1 MFRGIALGAGI
12 VVGLSACA
20 TPGTQTAVQPPA
32 VFEHRVSAADV
43 RVFWNCTQPEQNL
56 LQVDGVVQ
64 NIGGQ
69 RVRFAEV
76 EVVAVNASN
85 RTVSSARSAVRD
97 TVLQTNQRSPFLIQL
112 RTSGEE
118 VRFDMFYRHR
128 ARDTSGIGTAMDRQ
142 VQNMARDVCS
152 PTQYRSQDPG

>member
-20 TPGTQTAVQPPA
+20 TPGTQTGAQPPA

-43 RVFWNCTQPEQNL
+43 RVFWNCTQPEQNV

-69 RVRFAEV
+69 LVQFAEV
-76 EVVAVNASN
+76 EVVAVNASG
-85 RTVSSARSAVRD
+85 RTASSARSAVQDIR
-97 TVLQTNQRSPFLIQL
+97 LQTNQRSPFLIQL
-112 RTSGEE
+112 RTLGDE

-128 ARDTSGIGTAMDRQ
+128 ARDTSGIGAAGLRQ
-142 VQNMARDVCS
+142 IQNMARDVCS
-152 PTQYRSQDPG
+152 PTQYRSQEPG